1 MPSVPPTEAPQIA
14 TEETLRHL
22 QAILASPAFAPSKR
36 CQQFL
41 RYVVAETVEGR
52 GHQIKER
59 NIAHEVF
66 GKGLS
71 FEPNEDALVRVKAR
85 EVRKRLV
92 EYYQSAPDDGIRIDL
107 PLGGYMPRIGASVEP
122 EIAPEADESALAT
135 APMAAK
141 PLSRRR
147 FAWALGGTLAAMA
160 AGAVLPFIRHA
171 ESPLDLFWQPVFAT
185 KSPLLIFIPVL
196 YDTDGQLSVKIGM
209 GPAAALRRAADF
221 LTTHKYPYHLRFGTD
236 LTFPQMIEHPTLLL
250 GGFASVWAM
259 RIARDLPFALT
270 WDAQK
275 KKIILDKRTGQV
287 WRPVNPNSEG
297 YADQDYGILCRL
309 FDAESGQIVVIAAG
323 ITTFGT
329 AGAADLLFN
338 ADWFS
343 ALVKQAPP
351 GWQTKN
357 FEAVV
362 RVSIIGMA
370 TSSPQVVATHFW

>member
-41 RYVVAETVEGR
+41 RYVVAETIEGR
-52 GHQIKER
+52 GDQIKER

-92 EYYQSAPDDGIRIDL
+92 EYYQSAPDDGIRIEL

-122 EIAPEADESALAT
+122 QLSHVADESAMPVAAT
-135 APMAAK
+135 H
-141 PLSRRR
+141 LTRRK
-147 FAWALGGTLAAMA
+147 FAWALGGTLAALG
-160 AGAVLPFIRHA
+160 AGAVVPFIRHA
-171 ESPLDLFWQPVFAT
+171 KSSLDLLWQPVFAT

-196 YDTDGQLSVKIGM
+196 YDTDGQLSVKIGI

-250 GGFASVWAM
+250 GGFASIWAM
-259 RIARDLPFALT
+259 RIARDLPFTLT
-270 WDAQK
+270 WDEQQN
-275 KKIILDKRTGQV
+275 KIILDKRTGQV
-287 WRPVNPNSEG
+287 WRPVNPNQKG
-297 YADQDYGILCRL
+297 YADQDHGILCRL
-309 FDAESGQIVVIAAG
+309 FDAESGQIVMIAAG

-329 AGAADLLFN
+329 TGAADLLFN
-338 ADWFS
+338 PDWFS
-343 ALVKQAPP
+343 DLVKLAPQD
-351 GWQTKN
+351 WQMKN

-370 TSSPQVVATHFW
+370 TSPPQIVATHFW